1 MRHLLGSLNKNLQI
15 IYVSLQLFKNLEYI
29 IVFKVSFFF
38 SSDKMFGIMLSKNC
52 VIKAL
57 ATKENKFNGQ

>member
-15 IYVSLQLFKNLEYI
+15 LYVSLQLFKNLEYI
-29 IVFKVSFFF
+29 IVFKVSFF